1 MIDRSYRF
9 APWFLENWS
18 RAGLPAG
25 MLLLAVSPFLF
36 HGLTLPLFLIFLQL
50 PIYMLHQYEEHARG
64 AFRAFI
70 NHEIGGDRDVLTN
83 AAIFWIN
90 VPGLW
95 LVDLFVLYLAVYVSP
110 ALGLIAVYLTVLNG
124 LLHLGMALAMR
135 RYNPGLWTSA
145 VLFLPIG
152 GYALYLLSRLPD
164 ATLGAHALGLGVA
177 ILIHALIIVFI
188 RARLA
193 QLARLKRGAASV

>member
-25 MLLLAVSPFLF
+25 AMLLAVSPFLYQ
-36 HGLTLPLFLIFLQL
+36 GLTLPLFFVFLQL
-50 PIYMLHQYEEHARG
+50 PMYMLHQYEEHARG

-70 NHEIGGDRDVLTN
+70 NHELGGDRDVLTN
-83 AAIFWIN
+83 SAILWIN
-90 VPGLW
+90 IAGVWG
-95 LVDLFVLYLAVYVSP
+95 VDLIVLYLAAYVSP
-110 ALGLIAVYLTVLNG
+110 ALGLIAVYLTVLNA
-124 LLHLGMALAMR
+124 LLHLVMALAMR
-135 RYNPGLWTSA
+135 RYNPGLWTSV

-152 GYALYLLSRLPD
+152 GYTLYILSQLPD
-164 ATLGAHALGLGVA
+164 ATLGAHALGLGLA
-177 ILIHALIIVFI
+177 ILLHVLIIVFF

-193 QLARLKRGAASV
+193 QLKRGASASV

>member
-25 MLLLAVSPFLF
+25 MLLMAISPLLF
-36 HGLTLPLFLIFLQL
+36 RGLTLPLFLVFLQL

-95 LVDLFVLYLAVYVSP
+95 IVDLAVLYLAVYVSP
-110 ALGLIAVYLTVLNG
+110 ALGLIAVYLTALNG
-124 LLHLGMALAMR
+124 LLHLGMAIAMR

-145 VLFLPIG
+145 VLFLPMSV
-152 GYALYLLSRLPD
+152 YALSVFSRLPS
-164 ATLGAHALGLGVA
+164 ATLGAHALGLVVA
-177 ILIHALIIVFI
+177 LLVHALIIVFI
-188 RARLA
+188 RSRLA
-193 QLARLKRGAASV
+193 QLKRGAPVAV